1 MKWDQIYPST
11 PRQTKSHLKSSIRP
25 NNSDISIFKNQ
36 GGGKEPLG
44 PHQWASLLL
53 LSLSAVSSNFQ
64 FISLLVQLV
73 DWNILTFAS
82 GSLWSHP
89 TSSSPPARVRR
100 DVGDPT
106 QDLTNPLLSSNFFR
120 SRQKRDTR
128 QRENIHGL
136 KSATNMLDESMIKVF
151 SAQIW
156 SRFFYHVYSRSP
168 KLLQHSPTTP
178 TTTCTRRWKTL
189 RRRSLR
195 LSSTWTC
202 ATSGKGRRE
211 EEGKLG
217 IWLIMKIG
225 SKEKVKMTS

>member
-44 PHQWASLLL
+44 PHQRASLLL

-73 DWNILTFAS
+73 DWNILLLQGAFGVIQPHLHLLQEWEEILAIQHKIWQILCFHPIS
-82 GSLWSHP
+82 FEADRNGSTRTSTVWSLP
-89 TSSSPPARVRR
+89 RTCWMRV
-100 DVGDPT
+100 
-106 QDLTNPLLSSNFFR
+106 
-120 SRQKRDTR
+120 
-128 QRENIHGL
+128 
-136 KSATNMLDESMIKVF
+136 
-151 SAQIW
+151 W
-156 SRFFYHVYSRSP
+156 SRFFRLRFDLGFYHVYSRSP

-178 TTTCTRRWKTL
+178 TTTCTRRWKIL

-202 ATSGKGRRE
+202 ATSGKGRE